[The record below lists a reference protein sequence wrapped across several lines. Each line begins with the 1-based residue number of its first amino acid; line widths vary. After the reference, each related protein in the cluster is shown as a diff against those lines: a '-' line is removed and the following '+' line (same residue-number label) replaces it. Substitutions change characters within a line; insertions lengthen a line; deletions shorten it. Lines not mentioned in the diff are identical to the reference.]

1 MKSSLCF
8 CAVLFFAS
16 LLFAAEIKP
25 VDPGTPV
32 FRIYLAFKSPN
43 QQRTQP
49 GPQVTFDSKLPLLV
63 VWSARDVRVGRN
75 GKGVVFALNDKD
87 TAAFAALSRK
97 YNHGLLLV
105 EGQGRVLSAME
116 ITEPLTNGVFEFND
130 RDDADVVKYLRR
142 RFKLGESR

>member
-1 MKSSLCF
+1 MKF
-8 CAVLFFAS
+8 NLFFGAALLLTCS
-16 LLFAAEIKP
+16 LFAAEIKP

-43 QQRTQP
+43 QQRTKP
-49 GPQVTFDSKLPLLV
+49 GPQVSFDSKLPLLV
-63 VWSARDVRVGRN
+63 VSSARDVRVGRN

-87 TAAFAALSRK
+87 IAAFAAISRK

-105 EGQGRVLSAME
+105 EGQGRVLTAMQ
-116 ITEPLTNGVFEFND
+116 ITEPLNNGIFEFND

-142 RFKLGESR
+142 RFKLGEAR